1 MRASQCCSPAP
12 ARVPGPPALS
22 SMNECMQCQCGAD
35 DVQCRVVT
43 HHHRGAESPII
54 DRSAFQFNECVRSSS
69 TVPRWARPHAT
80 AASRVCLSFY
90 LCFRFPL
97 LATTTPPIIGYSRQ
111 ELNRAAALH
120 LQARTT
126 AQELS
131 AVPYQFDTMVKT
143 QKGVGWELGFLS
155 FLYFY

>member
-1 MRASQCCSPAP
+1 
-12 ARVPGPPALS
+12 
-22 SMNECMQCQCGAD
+22 
-35 DVQCRVVT
+35 
-43 HHHRGAESPII
+43 
-54 DRSAFQFNECVRSSS
+54 
-69 TVPRWARPHAT
+69 
-80 AASRVCLSFY
+80 

-143 QKGVGWELGFLS
+143 QKGVGWEAFFPFFIFIS
-155 FLYFY
+155 FLFFKWIEKTFCSCFKEDKERVRVYVS

>member
-111 ELNRAAALH
+111 ELNRAGIICSSVSVWH
-120 LQARTT
+120 YGQNSKGGRMGAR
-126 AQELS
+126 
-131 AVPYQFDTMVKT
+131 
-143 QKGVGWELGFLS
+143 LS
-155 FLYFY
+155 FLSLFLLAFYFSNG